1 MSRFLNDVIF
11 ARYHNLSSLLIIYY
25 AKSWPNGSGKS
36 TLFNVITGLVE
47 AEEGSI
53 RFYGD
58 EIMGLADYQI
68 LEKGIALP
76 DDSWDWNKYREVALK
91 IAEPDNKKWAREDVG
106 SGAHRRF
113 HLTERR

>member
-1 MSRFLNDVIF
+1 MGLAARRGLPEAALDIQDVTVRFGGLTALNRVELKVPRGGVVAVIG
-11 ARYHNLSSLLIIYY
+11 
-25 AKSWPNGSGKS
+25 PNGSGKS

-68 LEKGIALP
+68 LEKGHRAHL
-76 DDSWDWNKYREVALK
+76 S
-91 IAEPDNKKWAREDVG
+91 EPSAVPQSDGDG
-106 SGAHRRF
+106 
-113 HLTERR
+113 ERADRPACAG